1 MRLSLLL
8 ALYWDSGGARQRWRR
23 LGPRQND
30 GRDGV
35 LEDELLLVGGFKHDR
50 VFVKASDTAR
60 QLRAAGQV
68 NRDQGPF
75 LARRVQKSVLNILLL
90 LHVVSL
96 FRRHPQNR
104 SSAGVLLAPEA
115 QIAETIDRRPTRSLH
130 ESEERRVGKE
140 CRSRWSPYH

>member
-50 VFVKASDTAR
+50 VFVKASDAAR

-75 LARRVQKSVLNILLL
+75 LARGVQKPVLNILLL
-90 LHVVSL
+90 FHVIS
-96 FRRHPQNR
+96 
-104 SSAGVLLAPEA
+104 LLAATRLGLFQLRTEPLNNLPLNVRV
-115 QIAETIDRRPTRSLH
+115 IAKSGEPGDAGLAAKPGH
-130 ESEERRVGKE
+130 
-140 CRSRWSPYH
+140 